1 MPCGESTETSQIFF
15 VLVKSKVAL
24 ITGGAGD
31 LALELEAQLV
41 EADYKVVAPTHAEL
55 DVSDADAVNDFI
67 KEYERI
73 DLLINNAGRT
83 IDCPISRMAEAEW
96 DEVLSVNAKGAFLC
110 AKGVLRKMLRHRSG
124 HIINVGSYSAMRP
137 PVGQSNYAASKAALI
152 GLTQSLAAEVGSR
165 GVRVNCVLPGFLE
178 TRMTE
183 GLSEKARSRAMQ
195 KHVLGCFN
203 NVTDAARFMVFL
215 DSMEAVSG
223 QVFQLDSR
231 LRNWC

>member
-1 MPCGESTETSQIFF
+1 MPSRASTGTSQIFIA
-15 VLVKSKVAL
+15 LVKPKIAL

-31 LALELEAQLV
+31 LALELKSRLV
-41 EADYKVVAPTHAEL
+41 EAAYEVVAPAHAEL
-55 DVSDADAVNDFI
+55 DVSDADAVDGFI
-67 KEYERI
+67 REHERV

-83 IDCPISRMAEAEW
+83 IDCPISKMTESEW

-110 AKGVLRKMLRHRSG
+110 AKAVMRKMLKQRSG

-137 PVGQSNYAASKAALI
+137 PVGQSNYAASKAAMI
-152 GLTQSLAAEVGSR
+152 GLTQSLAAEAGSR

-183 GLSEKARSRAMQ
+183 GLSEKARESALQ

-203 NVTDAARFMVFL
+203 KVSDAARFMVFL

-231 LRNWC
+231 LRAWC